1 MSSFDVRVPDP
12 AEDVPL
18 GRIVS
23 AAFGIGYV
31 EPTDDE
37 AIRRDRM
44 RPRDRRLVVV
54 DHQSDEVVGGCLAYP
69 FSMTMPGGDSVP
81 VAGLAGVGIAG
92 PHGGRGAM
100 RALVEE
106 HLRQSLA
113 HGDLASVLM
122 ASESGIYGRFGYGM
136 ATEYAQW
143 ETRSSEMVIGATR
156 PTDSRPNIS
165 MLAFDTDELRSAAIA
180 QLSTVYDAWAAQVPG
195 ALDRSD
201 DWWEL
206 VLAPTRTWAGGGR
219 YQLAAI
225 HHDPTRGADGYLLY
239 RVQDNDE
246 TTSGHGR
253 ANGVAR
259 VHELVA
265 TTPEAEIDLIR
276 YALSIPLTRTMEWEL
291 APVEPLVQHVVRDR
305 RQFWQKAR
313 LDMMWLRPLDP
324 VGLLERRS
332 YRVRSSVSFRLRDP
346 LFPDLEGPWTL
357 TATGGTGT
365 VEPADEAEVELGVAE
380 FGSLLLGTLRATTLS
395 RAGAIA
401 GPADAIRRLDM
412 LLQTDQRPFN
422 LQKF

>member
-1 MSSFDVRVPDP
+1 MPSFEVRVPEPTEND
-12 AEDVPL
+12 AID
-18 GRIVS
+18 RIRS
-23 AAFGIGYV
+23 AAFGV
-31 EPTDDE
+31 RFSAPTEDE
-37 AIRRDRM
+37 QARRERM
-44 RPRDRRLVVV
+44 RPRDRRLAVI
-54 DHQSDEVVGGCLAYP
+54 DKDTSEIIGGCFAYP
-69 FSMTMPGGDSVP
+69 FALSLPGGETAP

-106 HLRQSLA
+106 HLRQSVQ

-122 ASESGIYGRFGYGM
+122 ASESGIYGRFGYGL
-136 ATEYAQW
+136 ATEYAEW
-143 ETRSSEMVIGATR
+143 DVRSTETTIAPSATGQ
-156 PTDSRPNIS
+156 PSLS
-165 MLAFDTDELRSAAIA
+165 MLSLDTDELHVAAIE
-180 QLSTVYDAWAAQVPG
+180 QLGEIYRSWAAEMPG
-195 ALDRSD
+195 AIDRSD

-219 YQLAAI
+219 NQLAVL
-225 HHDPTRGADGYLLY
+225 HHDADGKPDGYLLY
-239 RVQDNDE
+239 RLQDNDE
-246 TTSGHGR
+246 TASGHGR
-253 ANGVAR
+253 SGGVAR

-265 TTPEAEIDLIR
+265 TTPEAEINLIR
-276 YALSIPLTRTMEWEL
+276 FALSIPLTRTMEWEL
-291 APVEPLVQHVVRDR
+291 APVEPLVQHAVRDR

-365 VEPADEAEVELGVAE
+365 VEPADEAEVELGIAE
-380 FGSLLLGTLRATTLS
+380 LGSLLLGTLRATTLA

-401 GPADAIRRLDM
+401 GPADAVRRLDL